1 MLFSMPKHLHKI
13 QNWHELAEQANWS
26 ASALAKLCGVSVRT
40 LERHFNMQMGKSP
53 KIWPA
58 EDRQQQATQLSKN
71 GNNVKETAGHIGY
84 HHSSTFC
91 SAFKKHC
98 GSNPR
103 LIKQPHS
110 PAKQKNVAK
119 SKSIVAYC

>member
-1 MLFSMPKHLHKI
+1 MNSRLSAI
-13 QNWHELAEQANWS
+13 QNWSELAQQANWS
-26 ASALAKLCGVSVRT
+26 ASDLAKLCGVSVRT
-40 LERHFNMQMGKSP
+40 LERHFIMQIGESP
-53 KIWPA
+53 KKWLIKN
-58 EDRQQQATQLSKN
+58 RQQQATRLLKN

-103 LIKQPHS
+103 DIKESHS
-110 PAKQKNVAK
+110 PAQLKNVAK
-119 SKSIVAYC
+119 SNAIVAYS